1 MKLYDEKI
9 RLDIMREPIFFGSG
23 RNIQRYDIMKYPE
36 FYDLAEKMD
45 ANFWKPAEVNLT
57 QDGLDYKEFIA
68 NTQNIFNKNLKRQI
82 VWDSNQGRDILATFG
97 RVCTNPAFEVAMTRL
112 QFQEVNHS
120 DTYSYILRNVFD
132 NPAEI
137 FDTILTEKTITKHTI
152 RTMKPYEDF
161 YVALAEWEAKGSPES
176 DIYKLKRLLWLAL
189 IAWNIIEGIRFFVS
203 FACTF
208 AFAENKKMTGNAQE
222 LKLIAR
228 DEILHLQITQKLI
241 NILKTK
247 EEEGFLEVIE
257 DCKDEVT
264 QMFANAAAD
273 EIEWAEELFEEGS
286 MIGLNADILTRYMKH
301 ITNTRLRAI
310 KEPKM
315 FTDITQNPLPWMDQ
329 WLGQGREEV
338 LPQEVEITDYKIG
351 IMSDMEDD
359 EWDNI

>member
-1 MKLYDEKI
+1 
-9 RLDIMREPIFFGSG
+9 
-23 RNIQRYDIMKYPE
+23 
-36 FYDLAEKMD
+36 
-45 ANFWKPAEVNLT
+45 
-57 QDGLDYKEFIA
+57 
-68 NTQNIFNKNLKRQI
+68 
-82 VWDSNQGRDILATFG
+82 
-97 RVCTNPAFEVAMTRL
+97 MTRL

-120 DTYSYILRNVFD
+120 DTYSYILRNIFD
-132 NPAEI
+132 NPEEI

-152 RTMKPYEDF
+152 NTMQPYEDF
-161 YVALAEWEAKGSPES
+161 YTALADWETKGCS
-176 DIYKLKRLLWLAL
+176 DSGVPVMKKHLWKSL

-228 DEILHLQITQKLI
+228 DEILHLQMTQKLI

-247 EEEGFLEVIE
+247 EEEGFFEIIE
-257 DCKDEVT
+257 ECKDEVT
-264 QMFANAAAD
+264 QMFANAARD
-273 EIEWAEELFEEGS
+273 EIEWAEELFKEGS
-286 MIGLNADILTRYMKH
+286 IIGLNANILSLYMKH
-301 ITNTRLRAI
+301 ITNVRLRAI

-315 FTDITQNPLPWMDQ
+315 FTEVTQNPLPWMDQ

-359 EWDNI
+359 EWDELYE